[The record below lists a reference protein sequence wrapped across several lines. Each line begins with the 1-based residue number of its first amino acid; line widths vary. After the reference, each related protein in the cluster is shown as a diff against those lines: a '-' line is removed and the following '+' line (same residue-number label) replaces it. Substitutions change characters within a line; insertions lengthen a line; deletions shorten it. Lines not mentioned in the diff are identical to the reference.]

1 MLHPAPTTKIDPT
14 LTRGTILK
22 VLDASAIKPAMVVIG
37 IPNNSY
43 QISLIAK
50 DELSALYAQ
59 LGEIV
64 LGRIFGSAKRIDRP
78 QAGGRKFDPCIG
90 TPTRVMG
97 TVIAVD
103 PRANVVVL
111 DAGAPIILNLT
122 APGQRAD
129 QFAHGEFIAC
139 DLMPGTWF
147 SLV

>member
-14 LTRGTILK
+14 LTRGTVLK
-22 VLDASAIKPAMVVIG
+22 VLSASETKPAMVVIG

-43 QISLIAK
+43 QIALIAR
-50 DELSALYAQ
+50 DEPDALSAQ

-111 DAGAPIILNLT
+111 DAGTPIILTVT

-129 QFAHGEFIAC
+129 QFTHGEFIAC
-139 DLMPGTWF
+139 DLVPGTSF
-147 SLV
+147 SLA